1 MRLYVEDVWDDGTHV
16 IHARHPEK
24 HGKGYILFLPDGD
37 FQIGRSSEPGKLLPE
52 KESAYQKISA
62 RQRRPELVRHLSMS
76 LKAMQP
82 WPRLK

>member
-62 RQRRPELVRHLSMS
+62 RQRRPNWSGIFLC